1 MFPVASLANLPPLP
15 PLSPFSD
22 HASSRDNPPLSALSF
37 SLLFFYLRLRSFL
50 QPSPFSFF
58 PSFLFPSRGAILAPA
73 LSFSS
78 RPPRLHAPRAVF
90 SRKSFSSFIPS
101 LPFVLRPRPSLPRF
115 RPFSALPFFCCCS
128 AGLPAVSRPDGSLSS
143 KLFALSEAPP
153 AAFPLFCKIT
163 KYLPIPLP

>member
-37 SLLFFYLRLRSFL
+37 SLLFPPFFSIFASVPFF

-115 RPFSALPFFCCCS
+115 RPFSALPFFV
-128 AGLPAVSRPDGSLSS
+128 AVQPACRRSLARM
-143 KLFALSEAPP
+143 AL
-153 AAFPLFCKIT
+153 
-163 KYLPIPLP
+163 